1 MKQQTTQLA
10 IIIQGIARLFI
21 TAITATMMAIA
32 ITTIIMTFTTTAA
45 IIATVGATKVDYSTL
60 KQLFAV
66 AE

>member
-1 MKQQTTQLA
+1 
-10 IIIQGIARLFI
+10 
-21 TAITATMMAIA
+21 MMAIA